1 MHKKISDFLA
11 KNRPKQARS
20 KLWPCREA
28 LLELKAGGA
37 SLRQMKQYLEEAE
50 GIVISPKAISDFL
63 AKLKKSM
70 SPKVEPPPK
79 VAVTD
84 QKKKVAPEDHW
95 MPKIAPGRGLN
106 DF

>member
-20 KLWPCREA
+20 KLWPYRQA
-28 LLELKAGGA
+28 LIELQAEGA
-37 SLRQMKQYLEEAE
+37 SLRQMKQYLAEEE

-63 AKLKKSM
+63 AKLKKS
-70 SPKVEPPPK
+70 SPRVEPPPK
-79 VAVTD
+79 AAVTD
-84 QKKKVAPEDHW
+84 QKKKAVSEDNW
-95 MPKIAPGRGLN
+95 MPTIAPGRGLN

>member
-28 LLELKAGGA
+28 LLELQVEGA
-37 SLRQMKQYLEEAE
+37 SLRQMKQYLEETE
-50 GIVISPKAISDFL
+50 GIVITAKAISDFL
-63 AKLKKSM
+63 AKHKKSP
-70 SPKVEPPPK
+70 SQKAEPPPSA
-79 VAVTD
+79 AVTD
-84 QKKKVAPEDHW
+84 QKKKVVSEDHW
-95 MPKIAPGRGLN
+95 IPKIAPGRGLN

>member
-28 LLELKAGGA
+28 LLELQVEGA
-37 SLRQMKQYLEEAE
+37 SLRQMKQYLEEME
-50 GIVISPKAISDFL
+50 NIVISPKAISDFL
-63 AKLKKSM
+63 AKLKKSP
-70 SPKVEPPPK
+70 SQKVEPLPK
-79 VAVTD
+79 AVVTD
-84 QKKKVAPEDHW
+84 QKKKAVSDDHW